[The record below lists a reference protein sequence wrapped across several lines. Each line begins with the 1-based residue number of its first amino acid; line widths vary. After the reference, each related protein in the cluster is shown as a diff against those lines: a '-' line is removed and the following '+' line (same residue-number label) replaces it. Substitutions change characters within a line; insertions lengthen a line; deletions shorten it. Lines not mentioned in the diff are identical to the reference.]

1 MALAAGAM
9 LGLLA
14 GTAGASIAKADDL
27 PLLDTLS
34 DAQTYYM
41 INIEQIQERFFGLT
55 WTNSIYYRKLL
66 EKPISLDAVE
76 QNNIIDKATADAVV
90 ARDRGWAFC
99 DTFKEKLDMASALV
113 RRAAPLS
120 RDRGSVA
127 SRIETRDEV
136 RLERYSTETLLQGH
150 GNWSPVRLNNTKLG
164 QPLHLSMPEWYC
176 LRRRIFSAFST

>member
-41 INIEQIQERFFGLT
+41 INYIEQIQERFFGLT

-90 ARDRGWAFC
+90 ARDRGWAWR
-99 DTFKEKLDMASALV
+99 ALSCGGL
-113 RRAAPLS
+113 RPFRETEGRLPH
-120 RDRGSVA
+120 RNPRRGSIGA
-127 SRIETRDEV
+127 IFHRNLATRTWKLEPGAIE
-136 RLERYSTETLLQGH
+136 
-150 GNWSPVRLNNTKLG
+150 
-164 QPLHLSMPEWYC
+164 
-176 LRRRIFSAFST
+176 